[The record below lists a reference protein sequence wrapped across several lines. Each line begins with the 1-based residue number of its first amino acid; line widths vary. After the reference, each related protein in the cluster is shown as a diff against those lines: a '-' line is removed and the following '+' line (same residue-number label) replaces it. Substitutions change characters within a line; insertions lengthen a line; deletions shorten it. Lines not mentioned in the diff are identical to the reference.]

1 MSSDCYVT
9 IIGHAVGN
17 DRDGFRVC
25 YDWDRRTFTDKAA
38 AIENGFKA
46 VGCDDFNIGVVR
58 KGRLVSL
65 WWMDNQISEDDA
77 TLAKIGRECGF
88 AEMKVAASAGE
99 LRRNT

>member
-99 LRRNT
+99 LRGH